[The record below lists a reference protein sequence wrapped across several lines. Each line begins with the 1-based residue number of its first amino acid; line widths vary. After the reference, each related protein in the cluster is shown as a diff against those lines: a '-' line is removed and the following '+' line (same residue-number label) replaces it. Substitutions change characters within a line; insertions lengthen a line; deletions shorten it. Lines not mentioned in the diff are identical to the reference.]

1 MSFIPQVPT
10 DPQAVFGNLRVTL
23 QNTVHSGER
32 VIDVAL
38 DTISDLTHQS
48 AVLANAGL
56 LSAVTL
62 QQSLLSA
69 RSSQDLW
76 RSFADHG
83 GRLRDSY
90 IKYLGECTACRH
102 RAIDRLYAEDGNAGN

>member
-10 DPQAVFGNLRVTL
+10 DPKAVFGNLRVTL

-38 DTISDLTHQS
+38 DTLSDLTHQS

-76 RSFADHG
+76 HSFADHG
-83 GRLRDSY
+83 CRLRDSY
-90 IKYLGECTACRH
+90 IKYLDECAACRH
-102 RAIDRLYAEDGNAGN
+102 RAIDRLYAEDGYAGN